1 MSETPQG
8 DESQQRQQD
17 REPNFTLPRHGVIRE
32 DNWAEYEAQ
41 GFRPVPEEE
50 KSAASYYGV
59 ANVYTG
65 DAWDWDAE
73 RPLRHKPGVGVY
85 TNSAGLEHSQ
95 TTAAEWE
102 ELHMQLRAREVRKR
116 QSEGGPG
123 KS

>member
-8 DESQQRQQD
+8 DESQRRQQD

-41 GFRPVPEEE
+41 GFRPVPEDE
-50 KSAASYYGV
+50 KSAGNYYGV

-65 DAWDWDAE
+65 DAYDWDAE

-85 TNSAGLEHSQ
+85 TNAAGLEHSQ
-95 TTAAEWE
+95 ASVAKWD
-102 ELHMQLRAREVRKR
+102 ELHMQLRAREVRRR
-116 QSEGGPG
+116 QSEGSPG
-123 KS
+123 NS